1 MMRFIFIL
9 ISIFTV
15 GFFIVKDTWMVTV
28 QGFGYELKAS
38 VLILIVGVILFL
50 YLVHLLKKPFGW
62 WGRCQNWL
70 NKRRQDQKEAYLLL
84 ALKTALDQ
92 NTAAVKQLIKDKN
105 KFFDKKSDEN
115 YILEALFE
123 PTPHT
128 FEQLLHR
135 ENTELAGIRGLLTYA
150 QKDGN
155 WAEAG
160 RLLQKAAEKH
170 AQEPWIWEA
179 LWTVQTL
186 QNDWYEALNTL
197 EILKKQGQINKEEY
211 TRRKALLVLKLGRV
225 SEAYKLY
232 PDHQAIVLAYAKA
245 EPGKAEKLIRHLWAK
260 APCLEAFDIYW
271 QMIASEKQSKQ
282 VKAIEKLVN
291 ENPKHRLSLLVLA
304 QTAMKQELWGKAKEE
319 LTDYLAVY
327 PLTAQVARLMA
338 EVERQGWHH
347 LEEAQ
352 KWELKALEAPA
363 EKGWVCSACGHRTD
377 SWEIVCPACNAF
389 GEIKSV

>member
-291 ENPKHRLSLLVLA
+291 ENPKHRL
-304 QTAMKQELWGKAKEE
+304 
-319 LTDYLAVY
+319 D
-327 PLTAQVARLMA
+327 R
-338 EVERQGWHH
+338 
-347 LEEAQ
+347 
-352 KWELKALEAPA
+352 
-363 EKGWVCSACGHRTD
+363 
-377 SWEIVCPACNAF
+377 
-389 GEIKSV
+389 KSVV